1 MNGYLPVDLDLA
13 RQLESAEG
21 AANAAYVDARK
32 RLEPEVRATWQVIA
46 GVHAMFDGPLSP
58 LTQSF
63 GLGLSGA
70 LEDEEFDELEAFFR
84 DRGAPVQHEV
94 SPLIGPETLGRLNAR
109 GYQVTEFSTVM
120 ARSTH
125 DGIVEP
131 TQVRVRMVGAA
142 EADLWSRTAADGWA
156 SESAELSNFIR
167 SFGRIITH
175 SAGVHCFLAE
185 LEGRPAA
192 AAALSLNGGIAL
204 LAGAST
210 IPQARRKGMQQ
221 ALLHARLRFAAEAG
235 ARLAMMVAAPG
246 SGSQRNAERQGFRV
260 VYTRSKWRL
269 QDR

>member
-1 MNGYLPVDLDLA
+1 MNGYLPVDFDLA
-13 RQLESAEG
+13 RQLEGAEG
-21 AANAAYVDARK
+21 AANAAFVDARD
-32 RLEPEVRATWQVIA
+32 RLEPGVRATWQVIA

-70 LEDEEFDELEAFFR
+70 LDDAEFDELEAFFR

-94 SPLIGPETLGRLNAR
+94 SPLVAAETLGRLNAR
-109 GYQVTEFSTVM
+109 GYQVIEFSTVM

-125 DGIVEP
+125 DGIGGP
-131 TQVRVRMVGAA
+131 SQIQVRSIGAGD
-142 EADLWSRTAADGWA
+142 ADLWSRIAADGWA
-156 SESAELSNFIR
+156 SESAELSNFVR

-185 LEGRPAA
+185 LEGLPVA

-210 IPQARRKGMQQ
+210 IPQARRNGVQQ

-246 SGSQRNAERQGFRV
+246 SVSQRNAERQGFRIA
-260 VYTRSKWRL
+260 YTRSKWRL
-269 QDR
+269 HDR